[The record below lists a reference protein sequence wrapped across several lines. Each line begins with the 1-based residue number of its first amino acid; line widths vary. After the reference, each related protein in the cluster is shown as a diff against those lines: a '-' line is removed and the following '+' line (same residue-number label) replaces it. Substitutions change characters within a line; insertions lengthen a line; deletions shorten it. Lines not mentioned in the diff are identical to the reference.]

1 MITSKLIEEILIDTA
16 KTWDREILQV
26 ARVVREILNLKME
39 IDREEGC
46 VDLYG
51 SGNYMVITIYWNGP
65 YCAKAI
71 WSDEEGNEG
80 EYRWE

>member
-1 MITSKLIEEILIDTA
+1 MKLIKETLIDTA
-16 KTWDREILQV
+16 NTWDREVLQV
-26 ARVVREILNLKME
+26 ARAVREILNLRME

-51 SGNYMVITIYWNGP
+51 PGPHMVITIYWNGP

-71 WSDEEGNEG
+71 WYDEEGNEG